1 MRQIFID
8 GTGYYETMAMRTF
21 DLPRENCEDKAL
33 DPTGTFSP
41 RAMMKTGVLAFNG
54 KPLLARILGERGK
67 GGETVGRAANRI
79 KPRITKTKRRSWRLM
94 AKITLENG
102 MVIEGTIEEFR
113 EMGVQF
119 PIGAIIMSFY
129 HISIPN
135 IDDLKPQ
142 INEKFA
148 DILYNGSAE
157 IDEDP
162 ADYYVKAPKGVRLA

>member
-1 MRQIFID
+1 
-8 GTGYYETMAMRTF
+8 
-21 DLPRENCEDKAL
+21 
-33 DPTGTFSP
+33 
-41 RAMMKTGVLAFNG
+41 
-54 KPLLARILGERGK
+54 
-67 GGETVGRAANRI
+67 
-79 KPRITKTKRRSWRLM
+79 
-94 AKITLENG
+94 
-102 MVIEGTIEEFR
+102 
-113 EMGVQF
+113 
-119 PIGAIIMSFY
+119 MSFY